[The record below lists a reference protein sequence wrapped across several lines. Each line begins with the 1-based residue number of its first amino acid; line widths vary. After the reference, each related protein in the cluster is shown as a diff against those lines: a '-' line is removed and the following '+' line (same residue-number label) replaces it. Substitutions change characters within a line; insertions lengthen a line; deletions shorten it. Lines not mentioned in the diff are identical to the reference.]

1 MFLVHGGDEA
11 AYGGLGTSG
20 EDDYKFLNWNVRK
33 LFDMVGNMKSKWC
46 GKFH

>member
-1 MFLVHGGDEA
+1 MEA
-11 AYGGLGTSG
+11 MRQRMEDLERVV

-33 LFDMVGNMKSKWC
+33 FFDMVGNMKSKWC